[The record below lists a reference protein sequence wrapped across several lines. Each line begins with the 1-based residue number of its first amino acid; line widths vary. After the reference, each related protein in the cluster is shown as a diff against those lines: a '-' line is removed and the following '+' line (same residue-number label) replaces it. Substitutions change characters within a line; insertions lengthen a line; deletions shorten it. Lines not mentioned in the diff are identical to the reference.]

1 MTEPTKKQIGLWIAR
16 KLALK
21 LFLVAALLSASV
33 AVYADQGYFMG
44 YLSNGDT
51 AWLWC
56 TSSGNF
62 YTRCDTGSC
71 PTGQSCPCEE
81 CTTSPCQE
89 SADYQCSIRGGGD

>member
-1 MTEPTKKQIGLWIAR
+1 MEPTQKRFILDLAR
-16 KLALK
+16 KLCLK
-21 LFLVAALLSASV
+21 LFLVAVLLSGSV
-33 AVYADQGYFMG
+33 VVYADAGYFMG

-62 YTRCDTGSC
+62 YTKCATGSC

-81 CTTSPCQE
+81 CNTSACTD
-89 SADYQCSIRGGGD
+89 SANDQCAMRGGGD